1 MIFPISPETAGR
13 AALASDCVK
22 NTRARRAGPDLKP
35 ARRKGGPR
43 ATGAGKARRP
53 GRSQSARLFR
63 PAPGQSVHLYT
74 GGARGA
80 ELLNRL
86 RGRLEPALSAVGRAF
101 AATGLPPDFWTYLGL
116 ALALASAAA
125 FASGLQHAAL
135 LGGALLLASGFFDVV
150 DGQVARAAKKESRR
164 GAFADSL
171 SDKAAEAAV
180 FVGIMAGALAEP
192 LLVAAALSLSLLV
205 SYARARAESLGVRL
219 SGVGIGERA
228 ERLLTLAV
236 VGMFW
241 MEAAVAAVAAVAAIT
256 LAHRAVSVAR
266 RL

>member
-22 NTRARRAGPDLKP
+22 NTRARRPGPDLKP
-35 ARRKGGPR
+35 ARKPARSFPGRRGGP
-43 ATGAGKARRP
+43 ALQTI
-53 GRSQSARLFR
+53 
-63 PAPGQSVHLYT
+63 HLYT
-74 GGARGA
+74 GGGPAA

-116 ALALASAAA
+116 ALALASAGA

-171 SDKAAEAAV
+171 ADKAAEAAV
-180 FVGIMAGALAEP
+180 FVGIMAGSLAEP

-205 SYARARAESLGVRL
+205 SYARARAESLGVQL

-228 ERLLTLAV
+228 ERLLILAV

-256 LAHRAVSVAR
+256 LAHRAVSTAR